1 MEEFFAVKA
10 ATNDR
15 MVCIGPLSHSEESD
29 ASDAGFDKGTGL
41 FIYLADSSQA
51 GRSVEVLAK
60 VASDEAARVLGS
72 LLGFSAPIAV

>member
-15 MVCIGPLSHSEESD
+15 MVCIGPLTHSEENE
-29 ASDAGFDKGTGL
+29 ANDAGFDKGTGL

-51 GRSVEVLAK
+51 GRAIEVLAK
-60 VASDEAARVLGS
+60 VASDEAARVLGN
-72 LLGFSAPIAV
+72 LLGFSAAAAA